1 MTHPVGLVLAAAT
14 RGEFPEPDGTVEV
27 VPPWRLGV
35 EGVVALTGRAYVAT
49 ELAADRVHDRGIN
62 GFGSALDP
70 GFVAWLAGPDGW
82 LDCLD
87 VLVGA
92 LGTGSGGPPRRDDL
106 SGHRRARH
114 ARQVRDD
121 VVVHADERG
130 IVTVA
135 VGIGGLAEI
144 GVEVAV
150 PMRNK
155 GIGRSLVFDALGL
168 FSAGEPVLAAV
179 APGNAASLR
188 AFLAAGFS
196 PLGAVHL
203 VVPAASARDHS

>member
-1 MTHPVGLVLAAAT
+1 VTHPVGLVLAAAT

-27 VPPWRLGV
+27 VPPWRHGV

-49 ELAADRVHDRGIN
+49 ELPAHRVRERDIN

-70 GFVAWLAGPDGW
+70 GFVGWLAGPDGW

-87 VLVGA
+87 VLVGTV
-92 LGTGSGGPPRRDDL
+92 GTGAGGPPRRDDL
-106 SGHRRARH
+106 DEHRRARH
-114 ARQVRDD
+114 ARQVRGD
-121 VVVHADERG
+121 VVIHADERG
-130 IVTVA
+130 IVTVGL
-135 VGIGGLAEI
+135 GIGSLAEV
-144 GVEVAV
+144 GVEVAES
-150 PMRNK
+150 MRNR
-155 GIGRSLVFDALGL
+155 GVGRSLVSDALGL

-188 AFLAAGFS
+188 AFLAAGFR

-203 VVPAASARDHS
+203 VRPRRT

>member
-14 RGEFPEPDGTVEV
+14 RGEFPDPDGTVEIGR
-27 VPPWRLGV
+27 PWRAGV

-49 ELAADRVHDRGIN
+49 ELPVDQIVGHDLD

-70 GFVAWLAGPDGW
+70 GFVGWLAGPGGW
-82 LDCLD
+82 LDTLD

-92 LGTGSGGPPRRDDL
+92 TGTGAGGPPRRADL
-106 SGHRRARH
+106 AGHRRARH
-114 ARQVRDD
+114 ARQVRGD
-121 VVVHADERG
+121 VVVHADQRG
-130 IVTVA
+130 VVTVGTG
-135 VGIGGLAEI
+135 VGGLAEI
-144 GVEVAV
+144 GVEVAES
-150 PMRNK
+150 MRNR
-155 GIGRSLVFDALGL
+155 GVGRGLLVDALGL
-168 FSAGEPVLAAV
+168 FPSGEPVIGEM

-203 VVPAASARDHS
+203 VRPAPRA